1 MGGRPRNQTQLAAGV
16 KTPRRNRAGGTHCRS
31 HWTPA
36 SHNAISPLTPG
47 LAQPPRPKP
56 DSIPLAGGPLPFWRA
71 PANSQGSFCAAARS
85 YKPGAPGSTLR
96 HDFSA
101 THTHTHIQTGE
112 QTRPT
117 RSDRNCCSPD
127 GNQLVAVLFRQR
139 PYSVEHTRSHLNS
152 EVKQPKARSVLGW
165 GTAWEVLR
173 VLLAFCA
180 RVCLHWHKRLMPMAS
195 KLLIADRLSRE
206 TTWRRYCHSPGR
218 VVLCYPRQVLSLDS
232 YPSVRPGRIENK
244 SEGPRGPSEQ

>member
-1 MGGRPRNQTQLAAGV
+1 MKELLKQGNNLSQRVKTRLNNTGRPGQRAGETEPYLVLYEFSRKPCLCCRLERRYQQALPSDSPREAHLNTNGLLEVGGRPRNQTQLAAGV

-101 THTHTHIQTGE
+101 THTHTHAHRRTNAPDPLRPELLLTG
-112 QTRPT
+112 
-117 RSDRNCCSPD
+117 
-127 GNQLVAVLFRQR
+127 
-139 PYSVEHTRSHLNS
+139 
-152 EVKQPKARSVLGW
+152 W
-165 GTAWEVLR
+165 
-173 VLLAFCA
+173 
-180 RVCLHWHKRLMPMAS
+180 
-195 KLLIADRLSRE
+195 
-206 TTWRRYCHSPGR
+206 
-218 VVLCYPRQVLSLDS
+218 
-232 YPSVRPGRIENK
+232 
-244 SEGPRGPSEQ
+244 